1 MSVAAA
7 ATDFDGVGSTDE
19 KRSHGNIGARSL
31 ARWYTDELLLLL
43 LLLLFLLDDAI
54 VVVLCA
60 YQS

>member
-7 ATDFDGVGSTDE
+7 ATDVDGVGSTDE

-43 LLLLFLLDDAI
+43 LLLFRLDDAI
-54 VVVLCA
+54 VVVWCA

>member
-7 ATDFDGVGSTDE
+7 ATDADGVGSTDE

-31 ARWYTDELLLLL
+31 ARWNTDELLLLL
-43 LLLLFLLDDAI
+43 LLFRLDDAI